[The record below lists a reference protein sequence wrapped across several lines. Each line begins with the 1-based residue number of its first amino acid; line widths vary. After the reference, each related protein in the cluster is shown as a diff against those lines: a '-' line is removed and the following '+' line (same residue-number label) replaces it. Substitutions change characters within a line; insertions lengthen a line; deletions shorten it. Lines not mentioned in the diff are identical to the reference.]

1 MQYKESDLI
10 YPHDIDAAD
19 SYAKKAIK
27 TLDEGKL
34 AKTPNNFEVW
44 YAYYSKE
51 NQDVIN
57 VLDSFLKNKKK
68 ASEAELHEIYTKFLS
83 DNRTEE
89 RVRKAGDDLQ
99 STINNV
105 KNVVAGV
112 KSSTHEYRGSL
123 ETINSRLSKNPSSD
137 ELKEVINQ
145 VKNNTQQVITRN
157 ESLEVVLEESA
168 NEIETLRKDLA
179 KARKE
184 SMTDSLTGLSN
195 RKAFDTEIHRILEEC
210 KKEKISFT
218 VLMLDIDHFK
228 SFNDN
233 FGHQVGDQVLRLVA
247 KCLTDGIKGQD
258 IAARYG
264 GEEFVIILPNTELAA
279 GVAVANNLRKIVAN
293 KDVVNRSTGERLA
306 RITMSAGVAQFSGV
320 EAVEELI
327 GRADA
332 ALYTAKHN
340 GRNQVAAA
348 PTPINKS
355 A

>member
-1 MQYKESDLI
+1 MI
-10 YPHDIDAAD
+10 YPHDKDAALT
-19 SYAKKAIK
+19 YAKKAIER
-27 TLDEGKL
+27 LDADKL
-34 AKTPNNFEVW
+34 ARTPNNFEVW

-51 NQDVIN
+51 NNEVIN
-57 VLDSFLKNKKK
+57 TLDNILKSKK
-68 ASEAELHEIYTKFLS
+68 SITEEQLHEIYTKYLS

-89 RVRKAGDDLQ
+89 RVRQAGNDLQ

-105 KNVVAGV
+105 KSVVAGV
-112 KSSTHEYRGSL
+112 KSSTHEYQGSL
-123 ETINSRLSKNPSSD
+123 ATINNRLSGNPSSA
-137 ELKEVINQ
+137 ELKAVINE
-145 VKNNTQQVITRN
+145 VKNNTQQVIDRN
-157 ESLEVVLEESA
+157 QSLEVVLEESA
-168 NEIETLRKDLA
+168 SEIEKLRHDLA

-184 SMTDSLTGLSN
+184 SLTDSLTGLSN
-195 RKAFDTEIHRILEEC
+195 RKAFDSEIQRIIEDA
-210 KKEKISFT
+210 KKEKTPFS

-228 SFNDN
+228 NFNDN

-264 GEEFVIILPNTELAA
+264 GEEFVIILPGTELAA
-279 GVAVANNLRKIVAN
+279 GVAVANNLRKVVAN
-293 KDVVNRSTGERLA
+293 KDVVNRGTGQRLA
-306 RITMSAGVAQFSGV
+306 RITMSVGVAQFSGI
-320 EAVEELI
+320 ESTEELI

-348 PTPINKS
+348 PTPINKM